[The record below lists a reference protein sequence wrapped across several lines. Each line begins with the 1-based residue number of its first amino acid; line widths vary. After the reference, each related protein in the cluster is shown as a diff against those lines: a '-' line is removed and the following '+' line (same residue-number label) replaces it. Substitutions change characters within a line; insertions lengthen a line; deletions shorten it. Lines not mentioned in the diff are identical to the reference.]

1 MGTESIE
8 ISKFTGNLYKLA
20 EVADKDGN
28 KVLEKREIM
37 AFQGAVES
45 NGLDGEEEYTAIFGS
60 EIKATNPQQRNYS
73 EKTIERMERKRC
85 NFS

>member
-45 NGLDGEEEYTAIFGS
+45 NGLDGEEE
-60 EIKATNPQQRNYS
+60 
-73 EKTIERMERKRC
+73 
-85 NFS
+85 